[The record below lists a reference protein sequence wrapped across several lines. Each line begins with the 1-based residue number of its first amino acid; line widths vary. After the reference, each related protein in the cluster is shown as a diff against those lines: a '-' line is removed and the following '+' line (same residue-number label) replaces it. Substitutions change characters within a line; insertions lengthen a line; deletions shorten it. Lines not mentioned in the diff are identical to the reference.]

1 MTECMIV
8 FFVCSYIFIGAD
20 LISAAIEL
28 VPDTGII
35 QLSVIYSYVLLCPIY
50 SYL

>member
-8 FFVCSYIFIGAD
+8 FVVCSYIFIGAD
-20 LISAAIEL
+20 LISAAIEV

-35 QLSVIYSYVLLCPIY
+35 QLSVIYSHVLFIVIY
-50 SYL
+50 S